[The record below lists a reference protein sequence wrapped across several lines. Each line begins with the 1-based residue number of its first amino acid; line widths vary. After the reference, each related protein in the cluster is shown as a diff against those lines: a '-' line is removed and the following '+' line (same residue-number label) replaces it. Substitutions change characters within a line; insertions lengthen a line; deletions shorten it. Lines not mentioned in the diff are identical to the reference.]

1 MSFSNNYKK
10 WSDDDKIILDKY
22 IKKHNNIDIFAIKYL
37 SNTLKRT
44 EMAIIYRIFNNYIF
58 KEFDFTYNNN
68 ENIYDKYSFY
78 NEEKIDNFLIK
89 NFTKKQ
95 KIKFKLNKINCLILN
110 LIVDDSENKNI
121 IKYNKIIDTIKD
133 INNLNG

>member
-10 WSDDDKIILDKY
+10 WYDDDKIILDNY
-22 IKKHNNIDIFAIKYL
+22 IKNHNNIDNFAIKYL

-58 KEFDFTYNNN
+58 NEFDFTYNNN

-78 NEEKIDNFLIK
+78 NEDKIDNFLIR

-95 KIKFKLNKINCLILN
+95 KIKFKLNKINCVILN

-121 IKYNKIIDTIKD
+121 IKYNKIIDTIKE
-133 INNLNG
+133 INNLNR